1 MKWTRTVL
9 VLSLLVTMSQYLTM
23 PAHAQQCSAAGVAGG
38 YGFTIT
44 GALLFPPP
52 APPVPLAAVGK
63 ASFSANGG
71 LSGTEARSVAGGF
84 ANETLKGTFTV
95 NSDCTGTLTA
105 EVFESGQLVRT
116 SVFSIVF
123 DNDEKEIRAVQE
135 SLQLPDGTFVP
146 AVITVEG
153 KKTFSGDQQN

>member
-1 MKWTRTVL
+1 MKWNKTRTVTAISFL
-9 VLSLLVTMSQYLTM
+9 AAMCLSFAT
-23 PAHAQQCSAAGVAGG
+23 PAHAKECSAAGVAGG

-44 GALLFPPP
+44 GTLVLPT
-52 APPVPLAAVGK
+52 PVPLAAVGK
-63 ASFSANGG
+63 ASFNANGG
-71 LSGTEARSVAGGF
+71 FSGTEARSVGGGF